1 MCPSIWAGSE
11 SYIEEIFQFLLIFSN
26 FNKNLA
32 DSDNYLS
39 KVILSKDRVPLKI
52 KDIWQAYRD

>member
-1 MCPSIWAGSE
+1 MCPSIRAGSE
-11 SYIEEIFQFLLIFSN
+11 SYRGEIFQFLLIFSN

-39 KVILSKDRVPLKI
+39 KVSLSKDRVQLKTKNI
-52 KDIWQAYRD
+52 LH

>member
-39 KVILSKDRVPLKI
+39 KVSLSKDRVPLKI
-52 KDIWQAYRD
+52 KNILQEYRD

>member
-1 MCPSIWAGSE
+1 MFPSIWAESE
-11 SYIEEIFQFLLIFSN
+11 SYIGEIFQFLLIFSD

-39 KVILSKDRVPLKI
+39 KVSLSNDRVQLKTKNI
-52 KDIWQAYRD
+52 LH